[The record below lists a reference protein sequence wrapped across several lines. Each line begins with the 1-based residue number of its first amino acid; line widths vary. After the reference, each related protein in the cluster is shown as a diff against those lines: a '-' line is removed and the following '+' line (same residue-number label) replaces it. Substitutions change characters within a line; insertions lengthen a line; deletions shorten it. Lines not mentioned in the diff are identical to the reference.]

1 LLELEIAAVSGAA
14 DATEEAARRLREVF
28 NGRQSAPT
36 TPVQAVQ
43 AEAVTP
49 GATSPDPP
57 TAPPA
62 PAAPTVTPRT
72 APGTA
77 QGVVEEAEVV
87 GEEITAQQ

>member
-1 LLELEIAAVSGAA
+1 MACVGTAWWESAAAA
-14 DATEEAARRLREVF
+14 DAARRLSEVS
-28 NGRQSAPT
+28 NGRQSDPK

-77 QGVVEEAEVV
+77 QGVVEEVEVV